1 MRIIEKMI
9 DRPIASV
16 IVVGVLV
23 NGVSVLAN
31 NLAMIFKRK

>member
-23 NGVSVLAN
+23 NGISVVAH
-31 NLAMIFKRK
+31 NLAMIFEKK